1 MNAVIYARYS
11 SDRQREESIEGQLRE
26 CTDYAMK
33 NNLTLL
39 GTYVDRALSA
49 RTADRPDFQR
59 MIADS
64 AKGLFDVVLVWK
76 LDRFSRDR
84 YDSAHYKHVLKKNG
98 VRVIS
103 IKENISDGPEGII
116 LESMLEGYAEYY
128 SAELAQK
135 IRRGQ
140 HDNAM
145 KCMNNGGNTPLG
157 YYVDK
162 ATGRLEINPE
172 TAPYVQEL
180 FARYADG
187 ERLAVLQAEMEERGL
202 RSKRGNAYTV
212 SVLSNLLKNRKYIG
226 EYKYGDVITP
236 DGIPAIIDKELFERV
251 QMRMAANKKAP
262 ARAKA
267 EEEYLLTTKLYCGDC
282 GRLMAGESGKGCKGI
297 VYHYYKCSGA
307 KRRLGCKKKAIKK
320 HWIEE
325 TVVKLTVSKVLTDEA
340 IDRIADAIL
349 VMQEQGDTMTPVLK
363 QQLQQCEAEIRNVM
377 KAIRQGI
384 ITETTKECLEN
395 LETQRDSLKASILQL
410 QLERRKF
417 TKEEI
422 VEWISKYKYGNINDL
437 DYRKEII
444 DTFVNSVLVYD
455 DKLVLTYND
464 KDGTGT
470 LTLQEIESSLSSNL
484 ISMCPLYPLVLRQS
498 KFFPFQKTA
507 RQIPYG
513 KLAANQPGVI
523 LADLFSL
530 YSFLCIVL
538 RLGVPKFV
546 VLTVLFCKQ
555 AFVSTLLD
563 HGALMEHGNFITEL
577 AGRQAMTDIDSR
589 LVTGDVVELRVNLRF
604 GNGIQGGSGFVQ
616 DDKRRI
622 FVQCTG
628 NGDLLRFTAG
638 DFDTIFTKIFVEHGI
653 QSIGHFCQAIGKAG
667 IGQCFHDPFPVIG
680 GTARHIVA
688 QRLGDQ
694 LEVLEHNGE
703 NVHVIVI
710 AVLANIDAIKQYLSL
725 LGIVESA
732 QQFDKSGFAAAIL
745 THDSQALANLKF
757 HTYIL
762 QRPNLASRILEG
774 DILKLHF
781 ILPVRALL
789 GG

>member
-26 CTDYAMK
+26 CTDYALK

-187 ERLAVLQAEMEERGL
+187 ERLTVLQAEMEERGL

-384 ITETTKECLEN
+384 ITETTKECLED

-422 VEWISKYKYGNINDL
+422 VEWISKYKFGNINDL

-444 DTFVNSVLVYD
+444 DTFVNSVFVYD
-455 DKLVLTYND
+455 DKLVLTYNY
-464 KDGTGT
+464 KDGTET
-470 LTLQEIESSLSSNL
+470 LTLQEIESVLSSNL
-484 ISMCPLYPLVLRQS
+484 TSMCPQKQKQRPLLRSLFCWRILRYLIQCNANCPSVAFVKLLSQFQS
-498 KFFPFQKTA
+498 FSKYLIIRFGLSMNCF
-507 RQIPYG
+507 
-513 KLAANQPGVI
+513 VI
-523 LADLFSL
+523 L
-530 YSFLCIVL
+530 
-538 RLGVPKFV
+538 
-546 VLTVLFCKQ
+546 
-555 AFVSTLLD
+555 
-563 HGALMEHGNFITEL
+563 
-577 AGRQAMTDIDSR
+577 
-589 LVTGDVVELRVNLRF
+589 
-604 GNGIQGGSGFVQ
+604 
-616 DDKRRI
+616 
-622 FVQCTG
+622 
-628 NGDLLRFTAG
+628 
-638 DFDTIFTKIFVEHGI
+638 
-653 QSIGHFCQAIGKAG
+653 
-667 IGQCFHDPFPVIG
+667 
-680 GTARHIVA
+680 
-688 QRLGDQ
+688 
-694 LEVLEHNGE
+694 
-703 NVHVIVI
+703 
-710 AVLANIDAIKQYLSL
+710 
-725 LGIVESA
+725 
-732 QQFDKSGFAAAIL
+732 
-745 THDSQALANLKF
+745 
-757 HTYIL
+757 
-762 QRPNLASRILEG
+762 
-774 DILKLHF
+774 
-781 ILPVRALL
+781 
-789 GG
+789 

>member
-84 YDSAHYKHVLKKNG
+84 YDSAHYKHVLKKNN

-145 KCMNNGGNTPLG
+145 KCMNNGGNIPLG
-157 YYVDK
+157 YLVDK
-162 ATGRLEINPE
+162 ATGRLGINPE

-187 ERLAVLQAEMEERGL
+187 ERLTVLQAEMEERGL
-202 RSKRGNAYTV
+202 RSKRGNAYSV

-325 TVVKLTVSKVLTDEA
+325 TVVKLTVSKVLTDDA
-340 IDRIADAIL
+340 IDRIADAVL

-384 ITETTKECLEN
+384 ITETTKECLED

-422 VEWISKYKYGNINDL
+422 IEWISKYKYGNINDL

-444 DTFVNSVLVYD
+444 DTFVNSVFVYE
-455 DKLVLTYND
+455 DKLVLTYNY
-464 KDGTGT
+464 KDGTET
-470 LTLQEIESSLSSNL
+470 LTLQEIESVLSSNL
-484 ISMCPLYPLVLRQS
+484 TSMCPPKKKTHPFGWVFFFIRKRCRTRRGRRRQCRRKKVSGGYFFSPGKSPIALR
-498 KFFPFQKTA
+498 A
-507 RQIPYG
+507 
-513 KLAANQPGVI
+513 QPVW
-523 LADLFSL
+523 L
-530 YSFLCIVL
+530 
-538 RLGVPKFV
+538 
-546 VLTVLFCKQ
+546 
-555 AFVSTLLD
+555 
-563 HGALMEHGNFITEL
+563 
-577 AGRQAMTDIDSR
+577 
-589 LVTGDVVELRVNLRF
+589 
-604 GNGIQGGSGFVQ
+604 
-616 DDKRRI
+616 
-622 FVQCTG
+622 
-628 NGDLLRFTAG
+628 
-638 DFDTIFTKIFVEHGI
+638 
-653 QSIGHFCQAIGKAG
+653 
-667 IGQCFHDPFPVIG
+667 
-680 GTARHIVA
+680 
-688 QRLGDQ
+688 
-694 LEVLEHNGE
+694 
-703 NVHVIVI
+703 
-710 AVLANIDAIKQYLSL
+710 
-725 LGIVESA
+725 
-732 QQFDKSGFAAAIL
+732 
-745 THDSQALANLKF
+745 
-757 HTYIL
+757 
-762 QRPNLASRILEG
+762 
-774 DILKLHF
+774 
-781 ILPVRALL
+781 
-789 GG
+789 

>member
-84 YDSAHYKHVLKKNG
+84 YDSAHYKHVLKKNN

-162 ATGRLEINPE
+162 ATGRLEVDPE

-187 ERLAVLQAEMEERGL
+187 ERLTVLQVEMEERGL
-202 RSKRGNAYTV
+202 RSRRGNAYTV

-267 EEEYLLTTKLYCGDC
+267 KEEYLLTTKLYCGDC
-282 GRLMAGESGKGCKGI
+282 GRLMAGESGKGNKKI

-325 TVVKLTVSKVLTDEA
+325 AVVRLTVSKVLTDKA
-340 IDRIADAIL
+340 IDRIADAVL

-384 ITETTKECLEN
+384 ITEATKECLED

-422 VEWISKYKYGNINDL
+422 VEWISKYKYGNINDH

-444 DTFVNSVLVYD
+444 DTFVNSVFVYE
-455 DKLVLTYND
+455 DKLVLTYNY
-464 KDGTGT
+464 KDGSET
-470 LTLQEIESSLSSNL
+470 LTLQQIESILSSNL
-484 ISMCPLYPLVLRQS
+484 TSMCPPKRRDTFGYLFFFAMDRHRTRTHQMRQS
-498 KFFPFQKTA
+498 GGLLLVAGSTA
-507 RQIPYG
+507 TTPY
-513 KLAANQPGVI
+513 
-523 LADLFSL
+523 F
-530 YSFLCIVL
+530 SFLPERKCISSPISSQV
-538 RLGVPKFV
+538 
-546 VLTVLFCKQ
+546 
-555 AFVSTLLD
+555 
-563 HGALMEHGNFITEL
+563 H
-577 AGRQAMTDIDSR
+577 TD
-589 LVTGDVVELRVNLRF
+589 NP
-604 GNGIQGGSGFVQ
+604 SGWSF
-616 DDKRRI
+616 
-622 FVQCTG
+622 F
-628 NGDLLRFTAG
+628 FTW
-638 DFDTIFTKIFVEHGI
+638 
-653 QSIGHFCQAIGKAG
+653 
-667 IGQCFHDPFPVIG
+667 
-680 GTARHIVA
+680 
-688 QRLGDQ
+688 
-694 LEVLEHNGE
+694 
-703 NVHVIVI
+703 
-710 AVLANIDAIKQYLSL
+710 
-725 LGIVESA
+725 
-732 QQFDKSGFAAAIL
+732 
-745 THDSQALANLKF
+745 
-757 HTYIL
+757 
-762 QRPNLASRILEG
+762 
-774 DILKLHF
+774 
-781 ILPVRALL
+781 
-789 GG
+789 

>member
-116 LESMLEGYAEYY
+116 LESMLEGSEYY

-162 ATGRLEINPE
+162 ATGRLEIPE

-187 ERLAVLQAEMEERGL
+187 ERLTVLQVEMEERGL
-202 RSKRGNAYTV
+202 RSRRGNAYTV

-340 IDRIADAIL
+340 IDRIADAVLI
-349 VMQEQGDTMTPVLK
+349 MQEQGDTMTPVLK

-384 ITETTKECLEN
+384 ITETTKECLED

-444 DTFVNSVLVYD
+444 DTFVNSVFVYD
-455 DKLVLTYND
+455 DKLVLTYNY
-464 KDGTGT
+464 KDGTET
-470 LTLQEIESSLSSNL
+470 LTLQEIESVLSSNL
-484 ISMCPLYPLVLRQS
+484 TSMCPPKRNPS
-498 KFFPFQKTA
+498 EWM
-507 RQIPYG
+507 G
-513 KLAANQPGVI
+513 
-523 LADLFSL
+523 FSSVYATQL
-530 YSFLCIVL
+530 IV
-538 RLGVPKFV
+538 
-546 VLTVLFCKQ
+546 
-555 AFVSTLLD
+555 
-563 HGALMEHGNFITEL
+563 GNET
-577 AGRQAMTDIDSR
+577 T
-589 LVTGDVVELRVNLRF
+589 N
-604 GNGIQGGSGFVQ
+604 
-616 DDKRRI
+616 
-622 FVQCTG
+622 
-628 NGDLLRFTAG
+628 
-638 DFDTIFTKIFVEHGI
+638 
-653 QSIGHFCQAIGKAG
+653 
-667 IGQCFHDPFPVIG
+667 
-680 GTARHIVA
+680 
-688 QRLGDQ
+688 
-694 LEVLEHNGE
+694 
-703 NVHVIVI
+703 
-710 AVLANIDAIKQYLSL
+710 
-725 LGIVESA
+725 
-732 QQFDKSGFAAAIL
+732 
-745 THDSQALANLKF
+745 
-757 HTYIL
+757 
-762 QRPNLASRILEG
+762 
-774 DILKLHF
+774 
-781 ILPVRALL
+781 
-789 GG
+789 

>member
-26 CTDYAMK
+26 CTDYALK

-162 ATGRLEINPE
+162 ATGRLEIDPE

-187 ERLAVLQAEMEERGL
+187 ERLTILQAEMEERGL

-325 TVVKLTVSKVLTDEA
+325 VVVKLTVTKVLTDEA

-384 ITETTKECLEN
+384 ITETTKECLED
-395 LETQRDSLKASILQL
+395 LEIQRDSLKASILQL

-422 VEWISKYKYGNINDL
+422 VDWISKYKYGNINDL

-444 DTFVNSVLVYD
+444 DTFVNSVFVYD
-455 DKLVLTYND
+455 DKLVLTYNY
-464 KDGTGT
+464 KDGTET
-470 LTLQEIESSLSSNL
+470 LTLQEIESVLSSNL
-484 ISMCPLYPLVLRQS
+484 TSMCPPKRKTTHRVVFLFGGDNRTRRGRPCHRQ
-498 KFFPFQKTA
+498 
-507 RQIPYG
+507 G
-513 KLAANQPGVI
+513 K
-523 LADLFSL
+523 
-530 YSFLCIVL
+530 
-538 RLGVPKFV
+538 K
-546 VLTVLFCKQ
+546 
-555 AFVSTLLD
+555 
-563 HGALMEHGNFITEL
+563 H
-577 AGRQAMTDIDSR
+577 
-589 LVTGDVVELRVNLRF
+589 
-604 GNGIQGGSGFVQ
+604 
-616 DDKRRI
+616 
-622 FVQCTG
+622 
-628 NGDLLRFTAG
+628 AG
-638 DFDTIFTKIFVEHGI
+638 DMFFSPGKSPIAL
-653 QSIGHFCQAIGKAG
+653 QA
-667 IGQCFHDPFPVIG
+667 QPV
-680 GTARHIVA
+680 
-688 QRLGDQ
+688 Q
-694 LEVLEHNGE
+694 L
-703 NVHVIVI
+703 
-710 AVLANIDAIKQYLSL
+710 
-725 LGIVESA
+725 
-732 QQFDKSGFAAAIL
+732 
-745 THDSQALANLKF
+745 
-757 HTYIL
+757 
-762 QRPNLASRILEG
+762 
-774 DILKLHF
+774 
-781 ILPVRALL
+781 
-789 GG
+789 

>member
-162 ATGRLEINPE
+162 VTGRLEVNPE

-187 ERLAVLQAEMEERGL
+187 ERLTVLQAEMEERGL

-297 VYHYYKCSGA
+297 S
-307 KRRLGCKKKAIKK
+307 
-320 HWIEE
+320 
-325 TVVKLTVSKVLTDEA
+325 
-340 IDRIADAIL
+340 
-349 VMQEQGDTMTPVLK
+349 
-363 QQLQQCEAEIRNVM
+363 
-377 KAIRQGI
+377 I
-384 ITETTKECLEN
+384 ITTNAAVLSGG
-395 LETQRDSLKASILQL
+395 LGV
-410 QLERRKF
+410 RRKL
-417 TKEEI
+417 
-422 VEWISKYKYGNINDL
+422 SK
-437 DYRKEII
+437 
-444 DTFVNSVLVYD
+444 
-455 DKLVLTYND
+455 
-464 KDGTGT
+464 
-470 LTLQEIESSLSSNL
+470 
-484 ISMCPLYPLVLRQS
+484 
-498 KFFPFQKTA
+498 
-507 RQIPYG
+507 
-513 KLAANQPGVI
+513 
-523 LADLFSL
+523 
-530 YSFLCIVL
+530 
-538 RLGVPKFV
+538 
-546 VLTVLFCKQ
+546 
-555 AFVSTLLD
+555 
-563 HGALMEHGNFITEL
+563 
-577 AGRQAMTDIDSR
+577 
-589 LVTGDVVELRVNLRF
+589 
-604 GNGIQGGSGFVQ
+604 
-616 DDKRRI
+616 
-622 FVQCTG
+622 
-628 NGDLLRFTAG
+628 
-638 DFDTIFTKIFVEHGI
+638 
-653 QSIGHFCQAIGKAG
+653 SIG
-667 IGQCFHDPFPVIG
+667 
-680 GTARHIVA
+680 
-688 QRLGDQ
+688 
-694 LEVLEHNGE
+694 
-703 NVHVIVI
+703 
-710 AVLANIDAIKQYLSL
+710 
-725 LGIVESA
+725 
-732 QQFDKSGFAAAIL
+732 
-745 THDSQALANLKF
+745 
-757 HTYIL
+757 
-762 QRPNLASRILEG
+762 
-774 DILKLHF
+774 
-781 ILPVRALL
+781 
-789 GG
+789 

>member
-11 SDRQREESIEGQLRE
+11 SDRQREESIEGQIRE
-26 CTDYAMK
+26 CTDYAMR
-33 NNLTLL
+33 NDITLI
-39 GTYVDRALSA
+39 GSYIDRALSA

-64 AKGLFDVVLVWK
+64 AKGLFDVVLVYK

-140 HDNAM
+140 YENAT

-157 YYVDK
+157 YQVDK
-162 ATGRLEINPE
+162 ESGVLAIDPA
-172 TAPYVQEL
+172 TAPVVQEI
-180 FARYADG
+180 FTRYANGDTISNIQKDL
-187 ERLAVLQAEMEERGL
+187 EARGI
-202 RSKRGNAYTV
+202 RSRRGNAYSV
-212 SVLSNLLKNRKYIG
+212 SVLSNLIKNRKYIG

-251 QMRMAANKKAP
+251 QNRMKANRKAP
-262 ARAKA
+262 ARSKA
-267 EEEYLLTTKLYCGDC
+267 EEEYLLTTKLYCGCC
-282 GRLMAGESGKGCKGI
+282 GRLMAGESGKGAKGI

-320 HWIEE
+320 HWIED
-325 TVVKLTVSKVLTDEA
+325 VVVRLTVEKVLNDTA

-384 ITETTKECLEN
+384 ITETTKECLED

-444 DTFVNSVLVYD
+444 DTFVNSVFVYD
-455 DKLVLTYND
+455 DKLVLTYNY
-464 KDGTGT
+464 KDGTEA

-484 ISMCPLYPLVLRQS
+484 TSMCPPKKTPPIWVV
-498 KFFPFQKTA
+498 FF
-507 RQIPYG
+507 
-513 KLAANQPGVI
+513 
-523 LADLFSL
+523 
-530 YSFLCIVL
+530 
-538 RLGVPKFV
+538 
-546 VLTVLFCKQ
+546 
-555 AFVSTLLD
+555 
-563 HGALMEHGNFITEL
+563 
-577 AGRQAMTDIDSR
+577 
-589 LVTGDVVELRVNLRF
+589 
-604 GNGIQGGSGFVQ
+604 
-616 DDKRRI
+616 
-622 FVQCTG
+622 
-628 NGDLLRFTAG
+628 
-638 DFDTIFTKIFVEHGI
+638 
-653 QSIGHFCQAIGKAG
+653 G
-667 IGQCFHDPFPVIG
+667 IGVQITG
-680 GTARHIVA
+680 
-688 QRLGDQ
+688 
-694 LEVLEHNGE
+694 LEQ
-703 NVHVIVI
+703 I
-710 AVLANIDAIKQYLSL
+710 
-725 LGIVESA
+725 
-732 QQFDKSGFAAAIL
+732 
-745 THDSQALANLKF
+745 
-757 HTYIL
+757 
-762 QRPNLASRILEG
+762 
-774 DILKLHF
+774 
-781 ILPVRALL
+781 
-789 GG
+789 

>member
-64 AKGLFDVVLVWK
+64 AKGVFDVVLVWK

-162 ATGRLEINPE
+162 ATGRLEVNPE

-187 ERLAVLQAEMEERGL
+187 ERLTVLQAEMEERGL
-202 RSKRGNAYTV
+202 RSKRGNAYSV

-340 IDRIADAIL
+340 INRIADAIL

-384 ITETTKECLEN
+384 ITETTKECLED

-422 VEWISKYKYGNINDL
+422 VDWISKYKYGNINDL

-444 DTFVNSVLVYD
+444 DTFVNSVFVYD
-455 DKLVLTYND
+455 DKLVLTYNY
-464 KDGTGT
+464 KDGTET
-470 LTLQEIESSLSSNL
+470 LTLQEIESVLSSNL
-484 ISMCPLYPLVLRQS
+484 TSMCPP
-498 KFFPFQKTA
+498 KKKTTPF
-507 RQIPYG
+507 
-513 KLAANQPGVI
+513 GVVF
-523 LADLFSL
+523 LFW
-530 YSFLCIVL
+530 C
-538 RLGVPKFV
+538 
-546 VLTVLFCKQ
+546 
-555 AFVSTLLD
+555 
-563 HGALMEHGNFITEL
+563 
-577 AGRQAMTDIDSR
+577 DIG
-589 LVTGDVVELRVNLRF
+589 LEEGGD
-604 GNGIQGGSGFVQ
+604 G
-616 DDKRRI
+616 
-622 FVQCTG
+622 
-628 NGDLLRFTAG
+628 
-638 DFDTIFTKIFVEHGI
+638 
-653 QSIGHFCQAIGKAG
+653 
-667 IGQCFHDPFPVIG
+667 
-680 GTARHIVA
+680 
-688 QRLGDQ
+688 
-694 LEVLEHNGE
+694 
-703 NVHVIVI
+703 I
-710 AVLANIDAIKQYLSL
+710 AVVKKCPANTFLARGRVHGSTDA
-725 LGIVESA
+725 A
-732 QQFDKSGFAAAIL
+732 C
-745 THDSQALANLKF
+745 
-757 HTYIL
+757 
-762 QRPNLASRILEG
+762 
-774 DILKLHF
+774 
-781 ILPVRALL
+781 RAVDDDP
-789 GG
+789 